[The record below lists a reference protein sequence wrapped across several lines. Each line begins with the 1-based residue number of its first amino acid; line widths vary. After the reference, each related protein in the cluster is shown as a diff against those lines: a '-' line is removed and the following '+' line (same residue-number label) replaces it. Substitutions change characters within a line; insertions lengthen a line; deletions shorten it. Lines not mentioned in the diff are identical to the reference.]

1 MRCTNCGYESEDN
14 FAFCQRCGAAAP
26 EVAPVNPAADRVFA
40 LLKDRLFLAICILL
54 TCAGALTLGTGNGI
68 PVFIALAAIF
78 SWLAYSDAQKGMVNV
93 KHLRHISG
101 TVYANYVVINVVSI
115 IVLVCGIVST
125 AFLALTGSTGIDV
138 PINEITQV
146 IEELTGIFVP
156 PEGIYIVLTVT
167 VVTLIVI
174 GAVCLVLNVFGM
186 RKIHRFAKSVYQSI
200 ITQTPEFEYVRAARN
215 WLIFFG
221 VCGAISALSSLTT
234 EIIAALTSLCSAS
247 SMIIA
252 VILINKYFIEN
263 EKY

>member
-1 MRCTNCGYESEDN
+1 MRCTNCGYESEEN

-26 EVAPVNPAADRVFA
+26 EVAPKNLAADRVFA
-40 LLKDRLFLAICILL
+40 CLKDGLFLAVCILL
-54 TCAGALTLGTGNGI
+54 TCSAALQILVGGV
-68 PVFIALAAIF
+68 PVITILAAIF
-78 SWLAYSDAQKGMVNV
+78 TWLAYADAQKGMVNV

-167 VVTLIVI
+167 VVMLIVI
-174 GAVCLVLNVFGM
+174 GAVCLVLNVLGM
-186 RKIHRFAKSVYQSI
+186 RKIHRFVKSVYVGVKTGSE
-200 ITQTPEFEYVRAARN
+200 EFYKVRSAKA
-215 WLIFFG
+215 WLIVFASFTG
-221 VCGAISALSSLTT
+221 VPALSTISESFL
-234 EIIAALTSLCSAS
+234 SGFS
-247 SMIIA
+247 SGCIVAVYILA
-252 VILINKYFIEN
+252 VILINKYFTKEQ
-263 EKY
+263 

>member
-186 RKIHRFAKSVYQSI
+186 RKIHRFVKSVYVGVKTGSE
-200 ITQTPEFEYVRAARN
+200 EFYKVRSAKA
-215 WLIFFG
+215 WLIVFASFTG
-221 VCGAISALSSLTT
+221 VSALSTISESFLSG
-234 EIIAALTSLCSAS
+234 LS
-247 SMIIA
+247 SGCIVAVYILA
-252 VILINKYFIEN
+252 VILINKYFTA
-263 EKY
+263 EKQ